1 MKKIDKSGKM
11 GLFLLNPFI
20 SAIMSL
26 KDIRDGFSHK
36 LLYAWF
42 VVFGIG
48 FCAVNE
54 SFDSSRYVE
63 DFNRECHYTW
73 ERYVHEIVYWWS
85 FEGETK
91 DVYTLTVNY
100 FVGQFTD
107 NYHWTYFIYAIV
119 FGFFYIKS
127 LKVFL
132 KYAQRNDW
140 LFYMLLFM
148 FCYSNPIFNING
160 VRFWT
165 SAWIG
170 VYVGLKLF
178 VEKQHRY
185 LPLLILMPIVH
196 GSSVIWV
203 AIMGVTWLTRYFQ
216 SVWIVLFVTSS
227 FVSAITYFPIVDQ
240 YRDLLPQFMQDQ
252 IWAYTESD
260 MALER
265 IKGKSQYGAAYADF
279 LMALPGYFTL
289 VLSYLLIINRK
300 SINAIEEK
308 KIFLTVFLALSAITN
323 FLSTIPSVGRFRFM
337 VIPFLVVAWIQNINI
352 LKKINYLF
360 YAVPVIYAYSLLYW
374 YRNMTSIT
382 EFFLYMLPA
391 PITVIKYLFIG

>member
-1 MKKIDKSGKM
+1 MVNKSDKIA
-11 GLFLLNPFI
+11 LFLLNPFLSVI
-20 SAIMSL
+20 RAI

-36 LLYAWF
+36 ILYAWF
-42 VVFGIG
+42 IVFGVG

-54 SFDSSRYVE
+54 RADSYRYVE
-63 DFNRECHYTW
+63 YFNRECHYSW
-73 ERYVHEIVYWWS
+73 NRYTHEIAYWLT

-107 NYHWTYFIYAIV
+107 NYHWTFFIYAIV

-127 LKVFL
+127 LKIFL

-178 VEKQHRY
+178 VEKQYRY
-185 LPLLILMPIVH
+185 LPLLLLMPIIH

-203 AIMGVTWLTRYFQ
+203 ALLGVAWLSRYFQ
-216 SVWIVLFVTSS
+216 SIWIVLFMASS
-227 FVSAITYFPIVDQ
+227 FVSAMTYLPLMDR
-240 YRDLLPQFMQDQ
+240 YTDMLPQFMQNQ
-252 IWAYTESD
+252 IWSYTESE
-260 MALER
+260 MAQER
-265 IKGKSQYGAAYADF
+265 LAGHSVYGKAYADF
-279 LMALPGYFTL
+279 LMALPGYYGIL
-289 VLSYLLIINRK
+289 LSYLLVLNRK
-300 SINAIEEK
+300 EINTTEAK
-308 KIFLTVFLALSAITN
+308 KTLFTVFLALSAMTN
-323 FLSTIPSVGRFRFM
+323 FLSTIPSVGRFRSM
-337 VIPFLVVAWIQNINI
+337 VIPFLIVIWIQNVDV
-352 LKKINYLF
+352 LKKYNKLF
-360 YAVPVIYAYSLLYW
+360 YAIPILYAYSLLYW
-374 YRNMTSIT
+374 YRHMSSVT
-382 EFFLYMLPA
+382 ELYLYIFPA
-391 PITVIKYLFIG
+391 PFTIIKYLFIG

>member
-1 MKKIDKSGKM
+1 MKIDKSDKI

-20 SAIMSL
+20 SAITSL
-26 KDIRDGFSHK
+26 RDIRDGYSHK

-54 SFDSSRYVE
+54 DADSFRYVE

-73 ERYVHEIVYWWS
+73 ERYVHEITYWWS

-107 NYHWTYFIYAIV
+107 NYHWTFFIYAIV

-178 VEKQHRY
+178 VEKQYRY
-185 LPLLILMPIVH
+185 MPLLLLMPIIH

-203 AIMGVTWLTRYFQ
+203 ALLGVAWLSRYFQ
-216 SVWIVLFVTSS
+216 NIWIVLFIASS
-227 FVSAITYFPIVDQ
+227 FVSAMTYLPLMDR
-240 YRDLLPQFMQDQ
+240 YTDMLPQFMQNQ
-252 IWAYTESD
+252 IWSYTESE
-260 MALER
+260 MAQER
-265 IKGKSQYGAAYADF
+265 LAGHSQYGKAYADF
-279 LMALPGYFTL
+279 LIALPGYFSL
-289 VLSYLLIINRK
+289 LLSYLLIINRK
-300 SINAIEEK
+300 KINAVETNKILLT
-308 KIFLTVFLALSAITN
+308 IFLSLSAMTN
-323 FLSTIPSVGRFRFM
+323 FLSTIPSVGRFRSM
-337 VIPFLVVAWIQNINI
+337 IMPFLVIIWLQNANM
-352 LKKINYLF
+352 LKKYAYLF
-360 YAVPVIYAYSLLYW
+360 YAVPVLYAYSLLYW
-374 YRNMTSIT
+374 YRCMSSVT
-382 EFFLYMLPA
+382 ELYLYIFPA
-391 PITVIKYLFIG
+391 PFTIIKYLFIG